1 MPAYRTALKISSED
15 EARIFLMEED
25 ASIRA
30 SRGNSAWLSTFQTGL
45 PFLTLV
51 GGALWALFTYID

>member
-1 MPAYRTALKISSED
+1 
-15 EARIFLMEED
+15 MEED

-51 GGALWALFTYID
+51 GGAPWALFTYID